1 MDRYQLYAFLVL
13 IEAGSFSEAA
23 RRLGT
28 TDCCL
33 RMLITALET
42 KLNAHLYDVTGPYVL
57 LTDAGRHL
65 LLNWSLFL
73 GQIDSLVETMWK
85 SS

>member
-1 MDRYQLYAFLVL
+1 
-13 IEAGSFSEAA
+13 
-23 RRLGT
+23 
-28 TDCCL
+28 
-33 RMLITALET
+33 MLITALET